1 MVLFPIILC
10 NTTTDLYPLT
20 RKNYPKQ
27 FVKLFENKSLLQLN
41 ILKFNNFPKIILI
54 INDKYK
60 YILINQIY
68 QLYEAKLLVNTYF
81 DIIIY
86 PKIKIF
92 DLSTFSSNLYL
103 LALLAKMYKNNKLLI
118 SSANYLYE
126 DTILINKINE
136 ATNINN
142 NIIVFGIN
150 LQQIKQFDPNYS
162 YIYQNKKNI
171 ILTNNLSFSENYYL
185 NSHIY
190 LYNTNLYDLLNF
202 NFSNIIKELDD
213 IKINCDKY
221 DKHIQFFHFSK
232 DINSKGVNN
241 DNSINNLCL
250 PKFDNFH
257 YTQENSNESFLSQK
271 SDNPC
276 FSSVEPISK
285 NNYINSEEEITN
297 LNCESLLYEIYNI
310 SSEMK
315 NIQLEKAFQDINL
328 IIYNNLWYDIKNF
341 KDVKNFI
348 SDTNSDIIIND
359 NYIQS
364 NKIVILNEI
373 KNSVVIDTNDI
384 LLISDLNK
392 LDKINNGKI

>member
-241 DNSINNLCL
+241 DNSINN
-250 PKFDNFH
+250 
-257 YTQENSNESFLSQK
+257 
-271 SDNPC
+271 
-276 FSSVEPISK
+276 
-285 NNYINSEEEITN
+285 NNNN
-297 LNCESLLYEIYNI
+297 
-310 SSEMK
+310 K
-315 NIQLEKAFQDINL
+315 NIK
-328 IIYNNLWYDIKNF
+328 KN
-341 KDVKNFI
+341 
-348 SDTNSDIIIND
+348 
-359 NYIQS
+359 
-364 NKIVILNEI
+364 
-373 KNSVVIDTNDI
+373 
-384 LLISDLNK
+384 
-392 LDKINNGKI
+392 